1 MAVSLA
7 DAKAYLR
14 VDGTAEDAIITQMIA
29 SAEAYLA
36 GAIDGYAE
44 KYTADA
50 GFAALAD
57 MLELAYIV
65 ELYRNRD
72 SINDT
77 RAVDKHFSYMFF
89 AQMTQLQNWVGD
101 AS

>member
-7 DAKAYLR
+7 DAKTYLR
-14 VDGTAEDAIITQMIA
+14 IDGTAEDAIITQMIA

-36 GAIDGYAE
+36 GAVDDFAAKYA
-44 KYTADA
+44 ADES
-50 GFAALAD
+50 FAALAD

-77 RAVDKHFSYMFF
+77 RAAEKHFSYMFF
-89 AQMTQLQNWVGD
+89 AQMTQLQNWTVTIP
-101 AS
+101 